1 MVWDMMLK
9 LLSTLFLLAI
19 FGQQVSAD
27 NIAVRIQKIIDEGRN
42 ACESDGGVF
51 SMEPSAQAIY
61 KFTSGATVEEVTIV
75 NENYFNCSST
85 ASLYGGSAG
94 APVHLITTNDYKY
107 GYSRAIEIITAFN
120 GTPLILLGLHGMS
133 CDDAGYK
140 PCIQAITL
148 FEGELLIKQ

>member
-1 MVWDMMLK
+1 MVWDVMLK

-27 NIAVRIQKIIDEGRN
+27 NIAVRIQKIIDEVRN

-94 APVHLITTNDYKY
+94 APVHLIT
-107 GYSRAIEIITAFN
+107 
-120 GTPLILLGLHGMS
+120 
-133 CDDAGYK
+133 
-140 PCIQAITL
+140 
-148 FEGELLIKQ
+148 

>member
-1 MVWDMMLK
+1 MVWDVMLK

-19 FGQQVSAD
+19 FGQQVSAG

-61 KFTSGATVEEVTIV
+61 KFTS
-75 NENYFNCSST
+75 
-85 ASLYGGSAG
+85 G

-133 CDDAGYK
+133 CGDAGYK

-148 FEGELLIKQ
+148 FEGELLFKQ